1 MPRRIVNSQD
11 AVEQRVTVQ
20 AEGWRVRVRMLA
32 DDAIAN
38 MTALMRGATRP
49 RDAHSGGGSAAR

>member
-1 MPRRIVNSQD
+1 
-11 AVEQRVTVQ
+11 VEQRVPLH

-38 MTALMRGATRP
+38 MTALMRSASRP
-49 RDAHSGGGSAAR
+49 RDANSGGGSAAR